1 MTLRRQ
7 RLPAAGAAGAAVALA
22 AVWMKQF
29 ASASI
34 TKAAATA
41 ASGVRAAVLPG
52 PGDVARAQNAE
63 LGLQLTLSFRLRAV
77 GSAPAKAKVAAEGK
91 SLNVPETP
99 EGDRVQAGQLI
110 SRLNGWRVEI
120 VRLC

>member
-7 RLPAAGAAGAAVALA
+7 KLPAAGTAMAAFASVRMKRSASASTTKTAATAAGAAGAAV
-22 AVWMKQF
+22 
-29 ASASI
+29 
-34 TKAAATA
+34 
-41 ASGVRAAVLPG
+41 LPVA
-52 PGDVARAQNAE
+52 GDVARKQNAE
-63 LGLQLTLSFRLRAV
+63 LGLQPTPSGRLRAL
-77 GSAPAKAKVAAEGK
+77 GRAQAKAKVAAEGK